1 MNSIKLNIKDFF
13 KSIKSEFNLFSDL
26 VKVRDDLKIK
36 YNNDLLKINLKKEK
50 LWTQMDFSKWELNES
65 EKIDRSLLSK
75 DKNYAFKRMFS
86 KDTNILNNLHNK
98 LGYYNKMI
106 IDELKRMVTSHVRR
120 FGEEIK
126 LFSDEFYPSLTDVKS
141 FLFLIQIFFII
152 LLIRGLMFGL
162 IWLRIF
168 DVLV

>member
-1 MNSIKLNIKDFF
+1 MNSIKLHIKDFF

-26 VKVRDDLKIK
+26 VRKRDDLKIK
-36 YNNDLLKINLKKEK
+36 YNNELLKINLKKEK

-106 IDELKRMVTSHVRR
+106 IDELKRMVSSHVKR
-120 FGEEIK
+120 FSEEIK
-126 LFSDEFYPSLTDVKS
+126 LFSDEFYPSLTDVK
-141 FLFLIQIFFII
+141 FFIFY
-152 LLIRGLMFGL
+152 LF
-162 IWLRIF
+162 F
-168 DVLV
+168 N

>member
-1 MNSIKLNIKDFF
+1 MNSIKLHIKDFF
-13 KSIKSEFNLFSDL
+13 KSIKNEFNLFSDL
-26 VKVRDDLKIK
+26 VKKRDDLKIK
-36 YNNDLLKINLKKEK
+36 YNNELLKINLKKEK

-106 IDELKRMVTSHVRR
+106 IDELKRMVSSHVKR
-120 FGEEIK
+120 FSEEIK
-126 LFSDEFYPSLTDVKS
+126 LFSDEFYPSLTDVKFFYFLS
-141 FLFLIQIFFII
+141 FIN
-152 LLIRGLMFGL
+152 
-162 IWLRIF
+162 
-168 DVLV
+168 